1 MSDSEQISDSK
12 VERRLAEL
20 SATVAAGRED
30 IEDLQTRVD
39 TASQRADSSDEREV
53 VQDTRIEALEG
64 HVDVDRAMI
73 AELQAEGLLSTK
85 QARELKEALSSS
97 RKIGAA
103 IGIVMAGQK
112 VAEEMAFETLR
123 KASQD
128 SNTKLRVLAEEVVRT
143 GDLGGLS
150 TA

>member
-1 MSDSEQISDSK
+1 MTDSEHTGGSG
-12 VERRLAEL
+12 VERRLDEL
-20 SATVAAGRED
+20 TAAIDAGQED
-30 IEDLQTRVD
+30 IEVLQTRVEAA
-39 TASQRADSSDEREV
+39 TQRADSSDEREV

-85 QARELKEALSSS
+85 QAAELKVALSSS

-112 VAEEMAFETLR
+112 VAEELAFETLR

-128 SNTKLRVLAEEVVRT
+128 GNIKLRVLAEEVVRT
-143 GDLGGLS
+143 GDVSELS